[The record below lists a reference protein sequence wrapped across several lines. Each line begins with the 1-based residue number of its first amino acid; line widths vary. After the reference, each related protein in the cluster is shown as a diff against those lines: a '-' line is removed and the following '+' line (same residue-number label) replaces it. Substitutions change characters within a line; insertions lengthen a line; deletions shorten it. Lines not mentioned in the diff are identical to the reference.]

1 MLVGRVEASQGHP
14 LGPRDMPQDR
24 DRNKWAGEC
33 EGGLQ
38 LVGSRW
44 FLSLAQPKSSRK
56 MGGRQGRLIAAAA
69 SGRR

>member
-1 MLVGRVEASQGHP
+1 MR
-14 LGPRDMPQDR
+14 QDR
-24 DRNKWAGEC
+24 DRNKQAGEC

-38 LVGSRW
+38 LVGGRW

-56 MGGRQGRLIAAAA
+56 MRGRQGRLIAAAG